1 MTSTYK
7 IFAIV
12 TEINEEDIA
21 KFVMGYFL
29 EDVRINISQL
39 LKWCNKTPE
48 IHDFFTIIKRDA
60 PQLKNQS
67 INSILKIDIAE
78 KVVFIYQ
85 IIISLKYSSKI
96 KKILLKIIKDL
107 LILRVYQIFNSSS
120 FLKF

>member
-7 IFAIV
+7 IFAII

-39 LKWCNKTPE
+39 LKWCNKTSE

-78 KVVFIYQ
+78 KVVFIY
-85 IIISLKYSSKI
+85 
-96 KKILLKIIKDL
+96 
-107 LILRVYQIFNSSS
+107 
-120 FLKF
+120 